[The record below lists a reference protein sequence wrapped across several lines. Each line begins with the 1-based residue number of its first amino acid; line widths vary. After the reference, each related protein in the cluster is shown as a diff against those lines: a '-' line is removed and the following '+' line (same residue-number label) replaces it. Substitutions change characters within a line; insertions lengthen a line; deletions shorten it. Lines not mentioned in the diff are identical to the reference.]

1 MRTRHWTIYRT
12 TEAIKIQLNPSNEI
26 MKEVELAI
34 KNSSLDEEV
43 KSKLAPKNCMVPWI
57 YELPKI
63 PKENAPLRP
72 IMNTIGSHI
81 YKLVKCLAKRL
92 RNMVGKAHSCVK
104 GSTHMIKEIRN
115 TKVDEQDLLVS
126 FNVVSLFTKIL
137 VDNVIK
143 NITDEETVNPVKVCF
158 KLV

>member
-1 MRTRHWTIYRT
+1 
-12 TEAIKIQLNPSNEI
+12 
-26 MKEVELAI
+26 
-34 KNSSLDEEV
+34 
-43 KSKLAPKNCMVPWI
+43 
-57 YELPKI
+57 
-63 PKENAPLRP
+63 
-72 IMNTIGSHI
+72 
-81 YKLVKCLAKRL
+81 
-92 RNMVGKAHSCVK
+92 MVGKAHSCVK

-158 KLV
+158 KLVYFNF